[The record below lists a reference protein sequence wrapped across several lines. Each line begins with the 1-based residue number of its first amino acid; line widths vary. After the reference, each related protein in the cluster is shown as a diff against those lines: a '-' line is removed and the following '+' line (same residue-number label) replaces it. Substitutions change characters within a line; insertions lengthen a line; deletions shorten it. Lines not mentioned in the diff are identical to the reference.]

1 MKKLTKEIKKHW
13 QLFLLVIPA
22 LIYLIIFCY
31 IPIAG
36 IVIAFKE
43 YDPVLGIFGSP
54 TIGFQKFEM
63 FFDSYYFWTTIKN
76 TLLISVGSLIV
87 NSIFPVILALLINE
101 VPNAKFKK
109 FVQTVSYAPYFISL
123 VVLVGMFNMF
133 LNSEG
138 LMNDMITSLFN
149 VDPVDFLGDPKYF
162 RWIYI
167 FTGLWQGIGW
177 WSIIYVGAL
186 SNVDISLHEA
196 ATMDGA
202 SRLQRIININL
213 PAIKP
218 TFIIMLIM
226 SFGSLMSV
234 GFEKVYLMQNPA
246 NLEVSEIIATY
257 SYKVSFLT
265 VKDFSFGTAVG
276 LFNTVVNLILL
287 VTANYVSNKVNGEG
301 LF

>member
-1 MKKLTKEIKKHW
+1 MKKFTKELKNHW
-13 QLFLLVIPA
+13 QLYLLVVPA

-31 IPIAG
+31 LPIAG

-43 YDPVLGIFGSP
+43 YDPVLGIFDSP
-54 TIGFQKFEM
+54 NVGFDKFEM
-63 FFDSYYFWTTIKN
+63 FFESYYFTTTIIN
-76 TLLISVGSLIV
+76 TLAISVGSLIV

-101 VPNAKFKK
+101 VPNPKFKK

-133 LNSEG
+133 LNSNG
-138 LMNDMITSLFN
+138 LLNDFITSLFGG
-149 VDPVDFLGDPKYF
+149 DSIDFLGDPKYF

-167 FTGLWQGIGW
+167 LTGLWQGIGW

-186 SNVDISLHEA
+186 SNVDLSLHEA
-196 ATMDGA
+196 ATIDGA
-202 SRLQRIININL
+202 SRLQRIIHINL

-226 SFGSLMSV
+226 AFGSLMSV
-234 GFEKVYLMQNPA
+234 GFEKVYLMQNSA
-246 NLEVSEIIATY
+246 NLEVSEVISTY

-287 VTANYVSNKVNGEG
+287 VSANFISNKVNNEG

>member
-1 MKKLTKEIKKHW
+1 MKKLIKELKNHW
-13 QLFLLVIPA
+13 QLYLLVVPA

-36 IVIAFKE
+36 IIIAFKE
-43 YDPVLGIFGSP
+43 YDPVMGIFGSP
-54 TIGFQKFEM
+54 DVGFDKFKM
-63 FFDSYYFWTTIKN
+63 FFESYYFTTTIMN
-76 TLLISVGSLIV
+76 TLAISVGSLIV

-101 VPNAKFKK
+101 VPNPKFKK
-109 FVQTVSYAPYFISL
+109 FVQTISYAPYFISL

-133 LNSEG
+133 LSSNG
-138 LMNDMITSLFN
+138 LLNDFLSALFGIETI
-149 VDPVDFLGDPKYF
+149 DFLGDPKYF
-162 RWIYI
+162 RTIYI
-167 FTGLWQGIGW
+167 LTGLWQGIGW

-186 SNVDISLHEA
+186 SNVDLSLHEA
-196 ATMDGA
+196 ATIDGA
-202 SRLQRIININL
+202 SRIQRIIHINL

-234 GFEKVYLMQNPA
+234 GFEKVYLMQNSA

-257 SYKVSFLT
+257 SYKVSFIT

-287 VTANYVSNKVNGEG
+287 LSANYISNKVNNEG

>member
-1 MKKLTKEIKKHW
+1 MI
-13 QLFLLVIPA
+13 
-22 LIYLIIFCY
+22 
-31 IPIAG
+31 
-36 IVIAFKE
+36 
-43 YDPVLGIFGSP
+43 D
-54 TIGFQKFEM
+54 
-63 FFDSYYFWTTIKN
+63 DSWSTF
-76 TLLISVGSLIV
+76 
-87 NSIFPVILALLINE
+87 
-101 VPNAKFKK
+101 
-109 FVQTVSYAPYFISL
+109 
-123 VVLVGMFNMF
+123 
-133 LNSEG
+133 
-138 LMNDMITSLFN
+138 TSLFGF
-149 VDPVDFLGDPKYF
+149 DPIDFLGDPKYF
-162 RWIYI
+162 RAIYI
-167 FTGLWQGIGW
+167 LTGLWQGIGW

-196 ATMDGA
+196 ATIDGA

-246 NLEVSEIIATY
+246 NLEISEVFATY

-276 LFNTVVNLILL
+276 LFNTVVNLVLL
-287 VTANYVSNKVNGEG
+287 VVANTISNKVSNEG

>member
-1 MKKLTKEIKKHW
+1 MKKLAKEIKNHW

-36 IVIAFKE
+36 IIIAFKE

-54 TIGFQKFEM
+54 TVGFQKFEM

-76 TLLISVGSLIV
+76 TLLISIGSLIV
-87 NSIFPVILALLINE
+87 NSIFPVVLALLINE

-138 LMNDMITSLFN
+138 LMNDLITSLFN

-202 SRLQRIININL
+202 SRLQRIIHINL

-265 VKDFSFGTAVG
+265 VKDYSFGTAVG
-276 LFNTVVNLILL
+276 LFNTVVNLVLL
-287 VTANYVSNKVNGEG
+287 ITANYVSNKVNNEG

>member
-1 MKKLTKEIKKHW
+1 MKKLTKEIKRHW

-31 IPIAG
+31 IPIVG

-133 LNSEG
+133 LSSEG

>member
-1 MKKLTKEIKKHW
+1 MKKLIKELKNHW
-13 QLFLLVIPA
+13 QLYLLVVPA
-22 LIYLIIFCY
+22 LIYLIVFCY

-54 TIGFQKFEM
+54 DVGFDKFKM
-63 FFDSYYFWTTIKN
+63 FFESYYFTTTIIN
-76 TLLISVGSLIV
+76 TLAISVGSLIV
-87 NSIFPVILALLINE
+87 NSIFPVVLALLINE

-133 LNSEG
+133 LSSSG
-138 LMNDMITSLFN
+138 LLNDMITTLFG
-149 VDPVDFLGDPKYF
+149 VDAVDFLGDPKYF
-162 RWIYI
+162 RTIYI
-167 FTGLWQGIGW
+167 LTGLWQGIGW

-186 SNVDISLHEA
+186 SNVDLSLHEA
-196 ATMDGA
+196 ATIDGA
-202 SRLQRIININL
+202 SRIQRIIHINL

-234 GFEKVYLMQNPA
+234 GFEKVYLMQNSA

-257 SYKVSFLT
+257 SYKVSFIT

-287 VTANYVSNKVNGEG
+287 LSANYISNKVNNEG

>member
-63 FFDSYYFWTTIKN
+63 FFVSYYFWTTIKN

-213 PAIKP
+213 PAINP

>member
-287 VTANYVSNKVNGEG
+287 LTANYVSNKVNGEG

>member
-1 MKKLTKEIKKHW
+1 MKKLLKEFREHW
-13 QLFLLVIPA
+13 QLFVLVVPA

-43 YDPVLGIFGSP
+43 YDPVLGIFDSP
-54 TIGFQKFEM
+54 SAVFEKFKM
-63 FFDSYYFWTTIKN
+63 IFDSYYFSTTIMN
-76 TLLISVGSLIV
+76 TLALSVGSLIV
-87 NSIFPVILALLINE
+87 NSIFPVVLALLINE
-101 VPNAKFKK
+101 VPNPKFKK
-109 FVQTVSYAPYFISL
+109 VVQTISYAPYFISL

-133 LNSEG
+133 LSGTG
-138 LMNDMITSLFN
+138 LINDMFVSLFGI
-149 VDPVDFLGDPKYF
+149 DPIDFLGDPKYF
-162 RWIYI
+162 RAIYI
-167 FTGLWQGIGW
+167 LTGLWQGIGW

-186 SNVDISLHEA
+186 SNVDMSLHEA
-196 ATMDGA
+196 ATIDGA

-246 NLEVSEIIATY
+246 NLEISEVIATY

-276 LFNTVVNLILL
+276 LFNTVVNLVLL
-287 VTANYVSNKVNGEG
+287 VVANTISNKVSNEG

>member
-1 MKKLTKEIKKHW
+1 MKKLAKEIKNHW

-43 YDPVLGIFGSP
+43 YDPVLGIFDSP
-54 TIGFQKFEM
+54 TVGFQKFEM
-63 FFDSYYFWTTIKN
+63 FFDSYYFSTTIIN
-76 TLLISVGSLIV
+76 TLAISVGSLIV
-87 NSIFPVILALLINE
+87 NSIFPVVLALLINE

-133 LNSEG
+133 LGSEG
-138 LMNDMITSLFN
+138 MMNDLITTIFN
-149 VDPVDFLGDPKYF
+149 VDSVDFLGDPQYF

-186 SNVDISLHEA
+186 SNVDTSLHEA
-196 ATMDGA
+196 ATIDGA
-202 SRLQRIININL
+202 SRLQRIIHINL

-234 GFEKVYLMQNPA
+234 GFEKIYLMQNPA

-287 VTANYVSNKVNGEG
+287 VTANYISNKVNNEG

>member
-1 MKKLTKEIKKHW
+1 MKKLLKEFREHW
-13 QLFLLVIPA
+13 QLFVLVVPA

-43 YDPVLGIFGSP
+43 YDPVLGIFDSP
-54 TIGFQKFEM
+54 SAGFEKFKM
-63 FFDSYYFWTTIKN
+63 FFNSYYFSTTIIN
-76 TLLISVGSLIV
+76 TLALSVGSLIV
-87 NSIFPVILALLINE
+87 NSIFPVVLALLINE
-101 VPNAKFKK
+101 VPNPKFKK
-109 FVQTVSYAPYFISL
+109 VVQTISYAPYFISL

-133 LNSEG
+133 LSGNG
-138 LMNDMITSLFN
+138 LINDMFTSLFGI
-149 VDPVDFLGDPKYF
+149 DPIDFLGDPKYF
-162 RWIYI
+162 RAIYI
-167 FTGLWQGIGW
+167 LTGLWQGIGW

-196 ATMDGA
+196 ATIDGA

-246 NLEVSEIIATY
+246 NLEISEVIATY

-276 LFNTVVNLILL
+276 LFNTVVNLVLL
-287 VTANYVSNKVNGEG
+287 VVANTISNKVSNEG

>member
-149 VDPVDFLGDPKYF
+149 VDPIDFLGDPKYF